1 MHLAGGK
8 ARRRL
13 VDEINITPLTDVFL
27 VLLIIMMVV
36 APMMKLNKDIKPPKV
51 DGGDPIKTVKLVVEV
66 SPAGEYFVDGL
77 KVPTE
82 QLPNALRE
90 KAANF
95 AEKDVIL
102 NADGQTRAHAI
113 MELFRAAQEAGYEK
127 MTVSVQD
134 LTPKRAQEISGTPPE
149 QPQEAA
155 K

>member
-36 APMMKLNKDIKPPKV
+36 APMMKLSKAIKPPV
-51 DGGDPIKTVKLVVEV
+51 VEGGTPITTVKLIVEV

-77 KVPTE
+77 KIPVE
-82 QLPNALRE
+82 ELPDALRE
-90 KAANF
+90 KASKF
-95 AEKDVIL
+95 SEKDVIL

-127 MTVSVQD
+127 MTVSVQE
-134 LTPKRAQEISGTPPE
+134 LTPKRAEE
-149 QPQEAA
+149 LAA
-155 K
+155 NAEPVKEPAK